1 MQHVRVREDDV
12 RPPADLPA
20 PLEWRVAVVDR
31 GAYLRGLQ
39 LCQGPRL
46 VLRERLRGVEVERA
60 KLRLTRNRVEHG
72 EIEREALSG
81 RGAGGDDDVLA
92 VGPCVPDR
100 ALMGTEGVQPSH
112 SERCP
117 HAWVQVRRQR
127 RCAGPRRRDRLH
139 MRDLLAFKEI
149 TRYHRYELLSM
160 P

>member
-60 KLRLTRNRVEHG
+60 KLRLTRDRVEYG

-81 RGAGGDDDVLA
+81 RGSGGDDDVLA
-92 VGPCVPDR
+92 VGRCVPDR
-100 ALMGTEGVQPSH
+100 ALMGIERVQPARR
-112 SERCP
+112 ERCAN
-117 HAWVQVRRQR
+117 AWVQVCRQR
-127 RCAGPRRRDRLH
+127 RGSRVGRWDRLE
-139 MRDLLAFKEI
+139 MCNLLVLE
-149 TRYHRYELLSM
+149 H
-160 P
+160 